1 MNKHIKYAVLIIF
14 PLLFFAGCAKKEEP
28 KQEVVRPVKA
38 IQVGG
43 LEVLTGR
50 TFPGKAKATQEANLS
65 FRVNGTLNQFPVK
78 VGDDVKK
85 GKLLARLDPR
95 DYELNLKNARAQL
108 EKARAALKLAQS
120 DYDRV
125 VRIRDKDPGAISAA
139 MIDAKLGER
148 DSAKAQVASLEAQ
161 VATAKDTLSYTSLK
175 APFSGTVVETF
186 VENYEDVQAKQPIV
200 RIVDTSKIEFIVNV
214 PENLISHAPKVK
226 KVFVRFDAFP
236 NREISGIVKEIGKE
250 ASKTTRTYPVTLL
263 MDQPD
268 DIKILPGMAGQA
280 RGDRESAVVAGAG
293 GMSVPVSAV
302 LTTGTEKQN
311 FVWVIDEKSGQVNMR
326 KVTMGKLAEKGI
338 MIEKGLKPGEW
349 IAIAGVHTLQEGQ
362 KVRIAQ

>member
-1 MNKHIKYAVLIIF
+1 
-14 PLLFFAGCAKKEEP
+14 
-28 KQEVVRPVKA
+28 
-38 IQVGG
+38 
-43 LEVLTGR
+43 
-50 TFPGKAKATQEANLS
+50 
-65 FRVNGTLNQFPVK
+65 
-78 VGDDVKK
+78 
-85 GKLLARLDPR
+85 
-95 DYELNLKNARAQL
+95 
-108 EKARAALKLAQS
+108 
-120 DYDRV
+120 
-125 VRIRDKDPGAISAA
+125 
-139 MIDAKLGER
+139 
-148 DSAKAQVASLEAQ
+148 
-161 VATAKDTLSYTSLK
+161 
-175 APFSGTVVETF
+175 
-186 VENYEDVQAKQPIV
+186 
-200 RIVDTSKIEFIVNV
+200 
-214 PENLISHAPKVK
+214 VK